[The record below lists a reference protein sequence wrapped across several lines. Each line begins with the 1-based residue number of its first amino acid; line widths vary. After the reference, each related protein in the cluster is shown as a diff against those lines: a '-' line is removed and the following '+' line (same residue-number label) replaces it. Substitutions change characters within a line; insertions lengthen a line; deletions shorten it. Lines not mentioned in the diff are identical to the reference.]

1 MFNYDS
7 KATIDD
13 ASCYPIISGCT
24 DVSSH
29 NYVLPVND
37 VMIDVNTD
45 DGSCYPVIIG
55 CMDSTADNFISL
67 VDSFHVDINT
77 PDNSLCIFYGC
88 INEFSFNYDSLA
100 TDNDNSC
107 YPVIVG
113 CTDTLADNF
122 NDYDGD
128 GSRND
133 LTGNVNT
140 DINTSVSASC
150 IYLGCTDSIAFN
162 YHPIAN
168 TDDGSCVDVIAG
180 CMYEEYIEFNVLANT
195 DGGGCIT
202 LKVFGCMNEIAF
214 NYDPLANINDE
225 SCYDKIYGCLDL
237 LSDNYNDYDNDTI
250 PNILT
255 GNNLID
261 INTNDSTLCLYYGC
275 TDHWAS
281 NYDSI
286 ANLNDGSCFL
296 HGCMEEWADNYNSFA
311 TFENDT
317 CSREGCTSDWASN
330 FDSLAT
336 QNTIEAD

>member
-1 MFNYDS
+1 DSLAENYDLDPHTNTDDGSCYYRDCMDSTASNYDSLATIEAFCAYLGCTDNNADNYDSSSNVDDGSCKYLGCNDETAFNYNDDANTDDGSCYPVIEGCMDLDAHNYIVLTGDSTLDINTSFPDACDYLGCTYEYMFNYDS

-29 NYVLPVND
+29 NYVMPVNN

-55 CMDSTADNFISL
+55 CMDSTADNYISL

-162 YHPIAN
+162 Y
-168 TDDGSCVDVIAG
+168 
-180 CMYEEYIEFNVLANT
+180 
-195 DGGGCIT
+195 
-202 LKVFGCMNEIAF
+202 
-214 NYDPLANINDE
+214 
-225 SCYDKIYGCLDL
+225 
-237 LSDNYNDYDNDTI
+237 
-250 PNILT
+250 
-255 GNNLID
+255 
-261 INTNDSTLCLYYGC
+261 
-275 TDHWAS
+275 
-281 NYDSI
+281 
-286 ANLNDGSCFL
+286 
-296 HGCMEEWADNYNSFA
+296 
-311 TFENDT
+311 
-317 CSREGCTSDWASN
+317 
-330 FDSLAT
+330 
-336 QNTIEAD
+336 